1 MTRAEH
7 LEDSTLA
14 GAAAGPSTRPAPRRS
29 RLEALNVLENP
40 IVIQHARARLRPMP
54 TLSWSLIVL
63 TCVAFI
69 FVLTYYSLT
78 ERGAVDPVEA
88 AKAALLPL
96 IVVQG
101 VLLMGLGTSAVA
113 TGIARERD
121 QRLLDYHR
129 MSPMRPA
136 AKITGYL
143 FGLPAREYLLFG
155 LTLPFVAYAV
165 LRGGVEVGKV
175 LHFYAVFFSS
185 VWLYHMTGLM
195 AGMVS
200 RKAWQSSFISLG
212 LVAGLYLVLP
222 LFARLGLSFFDFL
235 TVRPTFYGMVAA
247 EVQQGG
253 HGGWAEQRLGLIS
266 QYREVPFFG
275 LRLNPTVF
283 SLAVQGFAIAV
294 MYHVVWRKWIDAS
307 WHPFSRR
314 FAMLFVAG
322 LMLLLSGSVWPLVA
336 DEDAHA
342 LLMDRLYSS
351 GSAGVFTLLVGLFAV
366 VCTLTLLLTV
376 SLITANRH
384 TTRRGLRRAWK
395 LGRSR
400 PAWDWDA
407 ASSWPATAGM
417 LAMAAAASG
426 VAVAAVRW
434 GGIYSVPPDLWRW
447 LAAMGGLLA
456 AVVIAYQ
463 GGFER
468 FGQRAVILSLFVI
481 WVVPV
486 MVMIVMLVAFEDLW
500 RTAMTIGGLC
510 PAVAGACCLAAVL
523 DSLTGHVGHT
533 ADLVLRSQEAKEHA
547 HLVIVMCLVI
557 YAALAVLLQVER
569 ARFARRL
576 RHQEYAKA
584 QASRPADPPA
594 PAAG

>member
-1 MTRAEH
+1 MNRTTLDPLAPPPPPPTP
-7 LEDSTLA
+7 TLA
-14 GAAAGPSTRPAPRRS
+14 APRRS
-29 RLEALNVLENP
+29 RLEALNVLDNP
-40 IVIQHARARLRPMP
+40 IVIQHARARLRLLP

-101 VLLMGLGTSAVA
+101 VLMMGLGTSAVA

-129 MSPMRPA
+129 MSPMTPA

-155 LTLPFVAYAV
+155 LTLPFVGYAV
-165 LRGGVEVGKV
+165 LRGGVEVSKV
-175 LHFYAVFFSS
+175 LHFYVVFFSS

-235 TVRPTFYGMVAA
+235 TVRPTFYGMVAQ
-247 EVQQGG
+247 ELQQGG
-253 HGGWAEQRLGLIS
+253 HGTWAQQRLGLIS
-266 QYREVPFFG
+266 QYQRVPFFG
-275 LRLNPTVF
+275 LRLNPTAF

-294 MYHVVWRKWIDAS
+294 MYHVVRRKWIDAG

-314 FAMLFVAG
+314 FALLFVAG
-322 LMLLLSGSVWPLVA
+322 LMTLLTGSLWPLVA

-342 LLMDRLYSS
+342 QLMERLYSS
-351 GSAGVFTLLVGLFAV
+351 GSAGVFTLLVGVFAV

-395 LGRSR
+395 RGMAR
-400 PAWDWDA
+400 PRWDWDA
-407 ASSWPATAGM
+407 ASSWPATAAM
-417 LAMAAAASG
+417 LAMVAAASAI
-426 VAVAAVRW
+426 VVWAVRS
-434 GGIYSVPPDLWRW
+434 GGIYRVPETVWPW
-447 LAAMGGLLA
+447 LAAMGGLLL

-463 GGFER
+463 GAYER
-468 FGQRAVILSLFVI
+468 FGQRAVILSLFVV

-486 MVMIVMLVAFEDLW
+486 MIMIVLLVAFEDLW
-500 RTAMTIGGLC
+500 RTAMTLGGLC
-510 PAVAGACCLAAVL
+510 PAVAGAFCLAAVL

-533 ADLVLRSQEAKEHA
+533 ADLVLSSQAAEDHA
-547 HLVIVMCLVI
+547 HFVI
-557 YAALAVLLQVER
+557 YLSLSIYAVLAVVMQVLR

-576 RHQEYAKA
+576 RRQEYAKSEA
-584 QASRPADPPA
+584 ADPPPPQA